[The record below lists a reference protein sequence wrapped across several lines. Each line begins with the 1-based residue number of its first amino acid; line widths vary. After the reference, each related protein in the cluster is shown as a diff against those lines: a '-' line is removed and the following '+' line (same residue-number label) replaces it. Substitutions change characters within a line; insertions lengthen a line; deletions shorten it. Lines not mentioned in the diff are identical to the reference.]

1 MCKDLGM
8 RVPLS
13 DPPPSPALFFIV
25 LHVGLSY
32 WALFLQETNLTLDIE
47 VLSSLSL
54 GERLPII
61 LDTWADVADA
71 VSIGMVCKACWK
83 MGAHL
88 AGDIIEKAAKKYVL
102 HHDAVL
108 EPQLSVDPSQY
119 ADSELDLESW
129 LTTERFSEQH
139 NI

>member
-1 MCKDLGM
+1 MGIL
-8 RVPLS
+8 LS
-13 DPPPSPALFFIV
+13 DSPPPPPPFFIV

-32 WALFLQETNLTLDIE
+32 WALFLQEANLSLDIE

-54 GERLPII
+54 GERLPVI
-61 LDTWADVADA
+61 LDTWADVVDA
-71 VSIGMVCKACWK
+71 LSIGMVCKACWK

-88 AGDIIEKAAKKYVL
+88 AGDIMEKAAKKYVS
-102 HHDAVL
+102 HHEPTL
-108 EPQLSVDPSQY
+108 EPQLSVDPSHY
-119 ADSELDLESW
+119 AVSELDLESW

>member
-1 MCKDLGM
+1 MIP
-8 RVPLS
+8 PLPCS
-13 DPPPSPALFFIV
+13 FFIV

-32 WALFLQETNLTLDIE
+32 WALFLQEANLTLDIQ

-61 LDTWADVADA
+61 LDTWADVVDA

-88 AGDIIEKAAKKYVL
+88 AGDIMEKAAKKS
-102 HHDAVL
+102 HHEALL
-108 EPQLSVDPSQY
+108 EPQLSVDPSHY
-119 ADSELDLESW
+119 ADPESW
-129 LTTERFSEQH
+129 LTISEQH
-139 NI
+139 NM

>member
-1 MCKDLGM
+1 M
-8 RVPLS
+8 VPYTCPVLRAGS
-13 DPPPSPALFFIV
+13 DRSKSDAC
-25 LHVGLSY
+25 
-32 WALFLQETNLTLDIE
+32 
-47 VLSSLSL
+47 
-54 GERLPII
+54 PII
-61 LDTWADVADA
+61 LDTWADVVDA

-88 AGDIIEKAAKKYVL
+88 AGDIIEKAAKKYVS

>member
-1 MCKDLGM
+1 MI
-8 RVPLS
+8 
-13 DPPPSPALFFIV
+13 PPSPPPCSFFIV
-25 LHVGLSY
+25 RHVGLSY

-61 LDTWADVADA
+61 LDTWADVVDA

-88 AGDIIEKAAKKYVL
+88 AGDIIEKAAKKYVS
-102 HHDAVL
+102 HHDAIL

-119 ADSELDLESW
+119 ADSELDLE

>member
-1 MCKDLGM
+1 M
-8 RVPLS
+8 
-13 DPPPSPALFFIV
+13 

-32 WALFLQETNLTLDIE
+32 WALFLQEANLTLDIQ

-61 LDTWADVADA
+61 LDTWADAVDA

-88 AGDIIEKAAKKYVL
+88 AGDIIEKAAKKYVS